1 MDKILITQFKNE
13 IATAI
18 LNLQEKLNPNG
29 DAYIDKNE
37 LNSVLDFFGVKDVST
52 LLKPSDSD
60 SIFQSKETKPNTGED
75 SVELSTTPKD
85 STDKTLQLKETKPEA
100 EEETVELSTVP
111 EDNFDAFNTQGSAA
125 HELSCRTDADLA
137 LSTVGTPYSAQLD
150 ALMKAR
156 SAAEKAG
163 KNTND
168 IDNKIEA
175 LRTLVEDFL
184 RNNPSTNNYNNSN
197 SIVKQ
202 ITYGKNND
210 KKAILSQSFQLDSNN
225 AKKINSEDTESSEEI
240 EEGKI
245 SEPIDTTNTDAEV
258 NYNVEFKTLNDQ
270 NKGNW
275 HVKGI
280 ISAGSENSD
289 VRLAALYTKSYKNGG
304 FINFSSNLRQTI
316 ENNNNVGSYGA
327 SLDYTNKK
335 LSTGVF
341 GMYNSTELDGTKTS
355 TLSTQVYG
363 KYKKSMRLALGAEKD
378 DEQSYYY
385 VRGAAHG
392 KRDFPNSS
400 ISINGGASVETGF
413 LNLKEY
419 EGKCSN
425 TEIKLNGGI
434 AFKAKEFGADLSTNL
449 TYQRIHYED
458 DMPSTG
464 HAYVGSV
471 VSNIYTKNFDIT
483 ATVSAMKNTYS
494 YEFDGAKEKMS
505 ENPSVTTSIMIKI
518 KELLGKNVIPVLKFN
533 TGNYSEAT
541 QNLGIGVIVS
551 P

>member
-85 STDKTLQLKETKPEA
+85 STDETLQSKETKPGAGED
-100 EEETVELSTVP
+100 TVELSTIP
-111 EDNFDAFNTQGSAA
+111 EDKTDAFDTQGSAA

-225 AKKINSEDTESSEEI
+225 AKKINTGDTEPAEEDA
-240 EEGKI
+240 EGETTAPAN
-245 SEPIDTTNTDAEV
+245 STNTDAEV

-275 HVKGI
+275 H
-280 ISAGSENSD
+280 
-289 VRLAALYTKSYKNGG
+289 G

-449 TYQRIHYED
+449 TYKRIHYED

-494 YEFDGAKEKMS
+494 YEFDGVKEKMS

-518 KELLGKNVIPVLKFN
+518 KELLGKNVTPVLKFN
-533 TGNYSEAT
+533 TGNYSGAT

>member
-85 STDKTLQLKETKPEA
+85 STDETLQSKETKPGAGED
-100 EEETVELSTVP
+100 TVELSTIP
-111 EDNFDAFNTQGSAA
+111 EDKTDAFDTQGSAA

-225 AKKINSEDTESSEEI
+225 AN
-240 EEGKI
+240 
-245 SEPIDTTNTDAEV
+245 TNTDAEV

-275 HVKGI
+275 HVRGI

-289 VRLAALYTKSYKNGG
+289 VRIASLYTKTLKNGG

-449 TYQRIHYED
+449 TYKRIHYED

-494 YEFDGAKEKMS
+494 YEFDGVKEKMS

-518 KELLGKNVIPVLKFN
+518 KELLGKNVTPVLKFN
-533 TGNYSEAT
+533 TGNYSGAT